1 MSRRL
6 LSIKLVVFALCIYF
20 GSGAYTQWDL
30 LKLWDMPVT
39 DNTPITVN
47 GILYKNSKAAD
58 IAIASSAINA
68 LYPWAEVLQYYWQ
81 AIGVLAAT
89 CGASGGFLREVFY
102 DIQNSHR
109 TVHNWMLLGSLMG
122 PSIVL
127 CVSGFRE
134 MLIEGGDYRT
144 WSIAALSFL
153 SGCFSEEA
161 FQYLKG
167 IYERVG
173 KEILN

>member
-6 LSIKLVVFALCIYF
+6 LFIKLIVFTLCIYF

-39 DNTPITVN
+39 VNTPVTVN
-47 GILYKNSKAAD
+47 GILYENSKAAD
-58 IAIASSAINA
+58 IAIATSDIKA
-68 LYPWAEVLQYYWQ
+68 LYPWAEVLQYHWQ

-102 DIQNSHR
+102 YNKNSQDK
-109 TVHNWMLLGSLMG
+109 VPNWMLLGSLMG
-122 PSIVL
+122 PAIVL

-134 MLIEGGDYRT
+134 ILIEGGDYKT